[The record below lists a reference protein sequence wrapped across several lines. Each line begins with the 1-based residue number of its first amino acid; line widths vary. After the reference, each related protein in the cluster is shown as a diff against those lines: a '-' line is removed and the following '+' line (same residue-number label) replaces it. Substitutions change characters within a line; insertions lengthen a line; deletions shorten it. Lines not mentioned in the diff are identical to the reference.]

1 MNHTKWEAF
10 TQDSFAGWWAIREVG
25 GAEVGS
31 CDGGFDEKDA
41 RLMASA
47 PELLEALQEMISASN
62 FKRACAIQGD
72 ADKLMFANEKVWK
85 AEDNAQAAIAK
96 ALGK

>member
-1 MNHTKWEAF
+1 MSHTKWEAF

-41 RLMASA
+41 RLMAAA
-47 PELLEALQEMISASN
+47 PTLLEALRRVSVLFSKGI
-62 FKRACAIQGD
+62 D
-72 ADKLMFANEKVWK
+72 ARLDVVL
-85 AEDNAQAAIAK
+85 DDIDAAIAK
-96 ALGK
+96 ALGE